1 MTEEL
6 PSRGAG
12 VLAGVASIALV
23 GLLLFGIV
31 WYGFAWDVHQR
42 IWRDIADRVGG
53 PMSFRFLLQPTMA
66 AIAALHDG
74 VKDARLGRDPYF
86 WAMLHDPTQRSARL
100 REGLLSTAR
109 IILLGLAMDSIYQY
123 RVLGTFYPGEAVLI
137 TLLLAVIPYFL
148 LRGLFARIARWW
160 WARGRQ
166 RSIADASN

>member
-6 PSRGAG
+6 PSRGAR
-12 VLAGVASIALV
+12 VLAGGAAIALV
-23 GLLLFGIV
+23 GLLLLGIV

-74 VKDARLGRDPYF
+74 IKDAQLGRDPYF
-86 WAMLHDPTQRSARL
+86 WTVLNDPTQRSARL
-100 REGLLSTAR
+100 REGLRSTAR
-109 IILLGLAMDSIYQY
+109 IILLGLAMDVIYQH

-137 TLLLAVIPYFL
+137 TLLLAVVPYFL
-148 LRGLFARIARWW
+148 LRGSFARLARWW
-160 WARGRQ
+160 RARSRQ
-166 RSIADASN
+166 RSMADTGN